1 MGFCYSSG
9 MERFEIEQFIVVY
22 RAMERRR
29 YYQSPEMIQQADVL
43 LEMAFLVEST
53 VDDGLR
59 NGGIFSNYQEQGLSV
74 DDSGLDGWD

>member
-1 MGFCYSSG
+1 
-9 MERFEIEQFIVVY
+9 
-22 RAMERRR
+22 MERRKN
-29 YYQSPEMIQQADVL
+29 YQSPGIIQQAEVL

-59 NGGIFSNYQEQGLSV
+59 NGGIFSNYQEHGVTV